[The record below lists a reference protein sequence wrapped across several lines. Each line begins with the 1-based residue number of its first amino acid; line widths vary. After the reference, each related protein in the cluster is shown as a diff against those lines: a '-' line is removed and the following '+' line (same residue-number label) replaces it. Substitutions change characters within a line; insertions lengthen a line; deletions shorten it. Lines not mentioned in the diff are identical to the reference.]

1 MGGSPDS
8 AAGQRFLI
16 PNTTQVPNVILD
28 EWLAILTGAMLKVV
42 LYVAR
47 RTYGFQRQSDHIAIS
62 QIVNGIVKRDGTRL
76 DHGTGLSKSQA
87 LVAISDLEKAGVI
100 IKRPN
105 KATDGGDLPPEYS
118 LNLDCN
124 PREVMTEL
132 ELLKVQRKDRKK
144 ITKANGKQ
152 GSPKNGPQG
161 YENRI
166 EGVQKPDPQNQVGQ
180 NSDVGN
186 QELKID
192 RRARSEKSDKPWSVL
207 DTEVDRVP
215 DSSVCGE
222 AVRLADQLVALVD
235 VRRDLARRL
244 AQLSVERREADM
256 LVRVALRVA
265 DTEPN
270 YPWPALLTA
279 IINAR
284 EEEGGRR

>member
-28 EWLAILTGAMLKVV
+28 EWLAILTGAMVKVV

-62 QIVNGIVKRDGTRL
+62 QIVNGFVRRDGTRL
-76 DHGTGLSKSQA
+76 DYGTGLSRSQA
-87 LVAISDLEKAGVI
+87 LVAISDLEKAGVM
-100 IKRPN
+100 IKHRN

-118 LNLDCN
+118 LNLNCN
-124 PREVMTEL
+124 AQEVMPKL
-132 ELLKVQRKDRKK
+132 ELLKVQRKGRKK
-144 ITKANGKQ
+144 IDKSNGQQ
-152 GSPKNGPQG
+152 GSPKKGLWEG
-161 YENRI
+161 ENQI
-166 EGVQKPDPQNQVGQ
+166 VGVQKPDPQNQVSQ
-180 NSDVGN
+180 NPVVKN

-192 RRARSEKSDKPWSVL
+192 RRAISEKSDKPWSVL
-207 DTEVDRVP
+207 NTEVDRVP
-215 DSSVCGE
+215 DFRVCRE
-222 AVRLADQLVALVD
+222 ADRLADQLVALVD

-244 AQLSVERREADM
+244 AQLSIERREADM

-265 DTEPN
+265 DTEPS